1 MLFLTRPASLSS
13 QVRWKC
19 LFEVL
24 LLLTFPPGCKLQ
36 LLLDYTDSGSEKET
50 WQMMCG
56 TMPTFKA
63 RPATFPDV
71 IFFTLHPPQQWGAK
85 REERGEKTA
94 SQTVQKACSSK
105 EKKNHTH
112 QHEISN
118 VALMLHWYT
127 NKGIFLSSGRMFFFP
142 SRWCVII
149 YILPKMR
156 ICGCCCIYTN
166 SDLQGGYRW
175 QILRL
180 CGRLDKSLEEW
191 SQLI

>member
-1 MLFLTRPASLSS
+1 MLFLTRPASPSS

-19 LFEVL
+19 LFEV

-94 SQTVQKACSSK
+94 SHTVQKACSSK
-105 EKKNHTH
+105 EKKSHTPARNIKCSAH
-112 QHEISN
+112 
-118 VALMLHWYT
+118 VALIHKQRNFLVFWT
-127 NKGIFLSSGRMFFFP
+127 NVFFSLLGDVSSSTYSPRCEFVAAAVFTQI
-142 SRWCVII
+142 RI
-149 YILPKMR
+149 YRVDIGDRSSVSAGVWTKAWK
-156 ICGCCCIYTN
+156 N
-166 SDLQGGYRW
+166 EVS
-175 QILRL
+175 
-180 CGRLDKSLEEW
+180 
-191 SQLI
+191 

>member
-1 MLFLTRPASLSS
+1 MLFLTRPGSSSS

-19 LFEVL
+19 LFEV

-112 QHEISN
+112 QQEISN

-127 NKGIFLSSGRMFFFP
+127 NRKEFSCLLDECFSSLLGDVSSSTYSPRCEFVAAAVFTQIRIYRVDIGDR
-142 SRWCVII
+142 SSVSACVWT
-149 YILPKMR
+149 KAWK
-156 ICGCCCIYTN
+156 N
-166 SDLQGGYRW
+166 EVS
-175 QILRL
+175 
-180 CGRLDKSLEEW
+180 
-191 SQLI
+191 

>member
-1 MLFLTRPASLSS
+1 MLFLTRPASPSS

-19 LFEVL
+19 LFEV

-94 SQTVQKACSSK
+94 SQTEQKACSSK

-127 NKGIFLSSGRMFFFP
+127 NRKEFSCLLDECFSSLLGDVSSSTYSPRCEFVAAAVFTQI
-142 SRWCVII
+142 RI
-149 YILPKMR
+149 YRVDIGDRSSVSAGVWTKAWK
-156 ICGCCCIYTN
+156 N
-166 SDLQGGYRW
+166 EVS
-175 QILRL
+175 
-180 CGRLDKSLEEW
+180 
-191 SQLI
+191 

>member
-1 MLFLTRPASLSS
+1 MLFLTRPASPSS

-19 LFEVL
+19 LFEV

-94 SQTVQKACSSK
+94 SQTVQKAALK
-105 EKKNHTH
+105 KKNHTH
-112 QHEISN
+112 HHEISN

-127 NKGIFLSSGRMFFFP
+127 NRKEFSCLLDECFSSLLGDVSSSTYSPRCEFVAAAVFTQI
-142 SRWCVII
+142 RI
-149 YILPKMR
+149 YRVDIGDRSSVSAGVWTKAWK
-156 ICGCCCIYTN
+156 N
-166 SDLQGGYRW
+166 EVS
-175 QILRL
+175 
-180 CGRLDKSLEEW
+180 
-191 SQLI
+191 

>member
-1 MLFLTRPASLSS
+1 MLFLTRPASPSS

-19 LFEVL
+19 LFEV

-50 WQMMCG
+50 WQMMFG

-94 SQTVQKACSSK
+94 SQTEQKACSSK

-127 NKGIFLSSGRMFFFP
+127 NRKEFSCLLDECFSSLLGDVSSSTYSPRCEFVAAAVFTQI
-142 SRWCVII
+142 RI
-149 YILPKMR
+149 YRVDIGDRSSVSAGVWTKAWK
-156 ICGCCCIYTN
+156 N
-166 SDLQGGYRW
+166 EVS
-175 QILRL
+175 
-180 CGRLDKSLEEW
+180 
-191 SQLI
+191 

>member
-1 MLFLTRPASLSS
+1 MLFLTRPASPSS

-19 LFEVL
+19 LFEV

-94 SQTVQKACSSK
+94 SQTVQKAALK
-105 EKKNHTH
+105 KKKNHTH
-112 QHEISN
+112 HHEISN

-127 NKGIFLSSGRMFFFP
+127 NRKEFSCLLDECFSSLLGDVSSSTYSPRCEFVAAAVFTQI
-142 SRWCVII
+142 RI
-149 YILPKMR
+149 YRVDIGDRSSVSAGVWTKAWK
-156 ICGCCCIYTN
+156 N
-166 SDLQGGYRW
+166 EVS
-175 QILRL
+175 
-180 CGRLDKSLEEW
+180 
-191 SQLI
+191 

>member
-1 MLFLTRPASLSS
+1 MLFLTRPASPSS

-19 LFEVL
+19 LFEV

-94 SQTVQKACSSK
+94 SQTEQKACSSK

-118 VALMLHWYT
+118 VALMFHWYT
-127 NKGIFLSSGRMFFFP
+127 NRKEFSCLLDECFSSLLGDVSSSTYSPRCEFVAAAVFTQI
-142 SRWCVII
+142 RI
-149 YILPKMR
+149 YRVDIGDRSSVSAGVWTKAWK
-156 ICGCCCIYTN
+156 N
-166 SDLQGGYRW
+166 EVS
-175 QILRL
+175 
-180 CGRLDKSLEEW
+180 
-191 SQLI
+191 

>member
-1 MLFLTRPASLSS
+1 MLFLTRPASPSS

-19 LFEVL
+19 LFEV

-105 EKKNHTH
+105 GKKNHTH

-127 NKGIFLSSGRMFFFP
+127 NRKEFSCLLDECFSSLLGDVSSSTYSPRCEFVAAAVFTQI
-142 SRWCVII
+142 RI
-149 YILPKMR
+149 YRVDIGDRSSVSVGVWTKAWK
-156 ICGCCCIYTN
+156 N
-166 SDLQGGYRW
+166 EVS
-175 QILRL
+175 
-180 CGRLDKSLEEW
+180 
-191 SQLI
+191 

>member
-1 MLFLTRPASLSS
+1 MLFLTRPASPSS

-19 LFEVL
+19 LFEV

-94 SQTVQKACSSK
+94 SQTEQKACSSK
-105 EKKNHTH
+105 EKENHTH

-127 NKGIFLSSGRMFFFP
+127 NRKEFSCLLDECFSSLLGDVSSSTYSPRCEFVAAAVFTQI
-142 SRWCVII
+142 RI
-149 YILPKMR
+149 YRVDIGDRSSVSAGVWTKAWK
-156 ICGCCCIYTN
+156 N
-166 SDLQGGYRW
+166 EVS
-175 QILRL
+175 
-180 CGRLDKSLEEW
+180 
-191 SQLI
+191 

>member
-1 MLFLTRPASLSS
+1 MLFLTRPASPSS

-19 LFEVL
+19 LFEV

-127 NKGIFLSSGRMFFFP
+127 NRKEFSCLLDECFSSLLGDVSSSTYSPRCEFVAAAVFTQI
-142 SRWCVII
+142 RI
-149 YILPKMR
+149 YRVDIGDRSSVSAGVWTKAWK
-156 ICGCCCIYTN
+156 N
-166 SDLQGGYRW
+166 EVS
-175 QILRL
+175 
-180 CGRLDKSLEEW
+180 
-191 SQLI
+191 

>member
-1 MLFLTRPASLSS
+1 MLFLTRPASPSS

-19 LFEVL
+19 LFEV

-94 SQTVQKACSSK
+94 SQTEQKACSSK

-112 QHEISN
+112 HHEISN

-127 NKGIFLSSGRMFFFP
+127 NRKEFSCLLDECFSSLLGDVSSSTYSPRCEFVAAAVFTQI
-142 SRWCVII
+142 RI
-149 YILPKMR
+149 YRVDIGDRSSVSAGVWTKAWK
-156 ICGCCCIYTN
+156 N
-166 SDLQGGYRW
+166 EVS
-175 QILRL
+175 
-180 CGRLDKSLEEW
+180 
-191 SQLI
+191 

>member
-1 MLFLTRPASLSS
+1 MLFLTRPASPSS

-19 LFEVL
+19 LFEV

-105 EKKNHTH
+105 EKKSHTPARNIKCSAH
-112 QHEISN
+112 
-118 VALMLHWYT
+118 VALIHKQRNFLVFWT
-127 NKGIFLSSGRMFFFP
+127 NVFFSLLGDVSSSTYSPRCEFVAAAVFTQI
-142 SRWCVII
+142 RI
-149 YILPKMR
+149 YRVDIGDRSSVSAGFWTKAWK
-156 ICGCCCIYTN
+156 N
-166 SDLQGGYRW
+166 EVS
-175 QILRL
+175 
-180 CGRLDKSLEEW
+180 
-191 SQLI
+191 

>member
-1 MLFLTRPASLSS
+1 MLFLTRPASPSS

-19 LFEVL
+19 LFEV

-105 EKKNHTH
+105 GKKKNHTH

-127 NKGIFLSSGRMFFFP
+127 NRKEFSCLLDECFSSLLGDVSSSTYSPRCEFVAAAVFTQI
-142 SRWCVII
+142 RI
-149 YILPKMR
+149 YRVDIGDRSSVSVGVWTKAWK
-156 ICGCCCIYTN
+156 N
-166 SDLQGGYRW
+166 EVS
-175 QILRL
+175 
-180 CGRLDKSLEEW
+180 
-191 SQLI
+191 

>member
-1 MLFLTRPASLSS
+1 MLFLTRPASPSS

-19 LFEVL
+19 LFEV

-94 SQTVQKACSSK
+94 SQTEQKACSSK
-105 EKKNHTH
+105 EKKKSHTPARNIKCSAH
-112 QHEISN
+112 
-118 VALMLHWYT
+118 VALIHKQ
-127 NKGIFLSSGRMFFFP
+127 KGIFLSSRRMFFFP